1 LHHANDTP
9 TTKFLS
15 ILEEQKMTG
24 FLRKT
29 LFAGFMFAFSAGCA
43 LAEDILMPFVLAGT
57 SSDDVK
63 TVADAT
69 KSKLTAAGFE
79 IVGEYSPYGGT
90 DIIIVTNDALKA
102 AAAKSEFGAYGAAQ
116 RVSITRNGDVTETV
130 YTNPVYMAAA
140 YRMASDLADIRAQL
154 EGALGAEKDFGSE
167 KNLTAKDLGKYHYT
181 VMMEYFDDP
190 SELAEYDSQAEALK
204 AVNDSLAAGLGG
216 TAKVYQIDIP
226 GKDESVIGVALKG
239 KDADDCS
246 SDEFVMSRIDK
257 DSPRSTA
264 HLPYEIVVS
273 DGTAYALFAR
283 FRIAINWPHLPMVAS
298 ESGGTFMSIM
308 CSPGAIEE
316 ALIEASG
323 EEP

>member
-1 LHHANDTP
+1 MIA
-9 TTKFLS
+9 
-15 ILEEQKMTG
+15 

-29 LFAGFMFAFSAGCA
+29 VITGLICVFAAGNA
-43 LAEDILMPFVLAGT
+43 LAGDILMPFVLAGT
-57 SSDDVK
+57 SSGDVA
-63 TVADAT
+63 TVSGEV

-79 IVGEYSPYGGT
+79 VVGEYSPYAGAN
-90 DIIIVTNDALKA
+90 IIVVTSDQLKA
-102 AAAKSEFGAYGAAQ
+102 EAAKSEFGAYGAGQ
-116 RVSITRNGDVTETV
+116 RISITKNGDSTEIV

-140 YRMASDLADIRAQL
+140 YRMASDLQGVRAAL
-154 EGALGAEKDFGSE
+154 EGALGAKKDFGSE
-167 KNLTAKDLGKYHYT
+167 KNLTAEKLRKYHYT

-190 SELAEYDSQAEALK
+190 SELAEYGSQAEAVK
-204 AVNDSLAAGLGG
+204 AVEDSLAAGLGA
-216 TAKVYQIDIP
+216 TAKVYRIDIP
-226 GKDESVIGVALKG
+226 GKDETVFGVALKG
-239 KDADDCS
+239 MDSDDCS
-246 SDEFVMSRIDK
+246 GDEFVMSRIDK
-257 DSPRSTA
+257 ASPRSTA

-316 ALIEASG
+316 ALIQAAG

>member
-1 LHHANDTP
+1 MIGL
-9 TTKFLS
+9 
-15 ILEEQKMTG
+15 
-24 FLRKT
+24 LRKT
-29 LFAGFMFAFSAGCA
+29 LFAGFMFALSAGSA

-57 SSDDVK
+57 SSDSVD
-63 TVADAT
+63 TVAADV
-69 KSKLTAAGFE
+69 KSKLSGGGFE
-79 IVGEYSPYGGT
+79 VVGEYSPYDGAH
-90 DIIIVTNDALKA
+90 IIVVTSDTMKA
-102 AAAKSEFGAYGAAQ
+102 TAAKSEFGAYGAAA
-116 RVSITRNGDVTETV
+116 RVSVTRNGDVTETV
-130 YTNPVYMAAA
+130 YTNPIYMAAA
-140 YRMASDLADIRAQL
+140 YRMASDMSDVRKQL

-167 KNLTAKDLGKYHYT
+167 KNLTAEDLRKYHYT

-190 SELAEYDSQAEALK
+190 SELAEYDSQEEALK
-204 AVNDSLAAGLGG
+204 AVNDSLAAGLGA

-246 SDEFVMSRIDK
+246 GDEFVMSRIDK
-257 DSPRSTA
+257 ASPRSTA

-298 ESGGTFMSIM
+298 ETGGTFMSIM